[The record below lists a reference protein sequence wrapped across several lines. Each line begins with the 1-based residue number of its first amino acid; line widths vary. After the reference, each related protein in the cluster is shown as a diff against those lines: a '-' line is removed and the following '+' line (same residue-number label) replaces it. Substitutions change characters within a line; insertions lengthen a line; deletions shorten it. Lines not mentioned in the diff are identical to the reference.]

1 MQPSDHPV
9 PRHPPGRGDRP
20 PGGLGKGYHDPE
32 TRYPMASAVQR
43 EFIDLLLELDHERYA
58 DEVARGLHDN
68 LTSRASP

>member
-1 MQPSDHPV
+1 
-9 PRHPPGRGDRP
+9 
-20 PGGLGKGYHDPE
+20 
-32 TRYPMASAVQR
+32 MASAVQR